1 MSTES
6 YIPTEIDPSSSILE
20 SIETQKKT
28 ETVSSAEYS
37 YKFESGP
44 EEQSRGLVMLSE
56 EKRNFSSHSEDISPD
71 LAEKLQRL
79 LRKNEKLRQTAD
91 FAQFQRKNVYQR
103 QIAALKRGKCPQ
115 SRDLPIDLPASL
127 IEKLKIQQIM
137 HSLRSEIA
145 QIDLELAQ
153 PTPQVPATP
162 PSPSLPYES
171 EDLDLEMALM
181 KVLHASNRRYY

>member
-44 EEQSRGLVMLSE
+44 EEQSRGLMLSE

-91 FAQFQRKNVYQR
+91 LGQFQRKNVYQR
-103 QIAALKRGKCPQ
+103 QIVALKKEKCPQ

-127 IEKLKIQQIM
+127 IEKLKIKQIM

-162 PSPSLPYES
+162 PSPSLSDES

-181 KVLHASNRRYY
+181 KVLHASNRHYY